1 MNTEAL
7 AAFATKDAARR
18 AAAPKWR
25 PPEMT
30 DFHYDPFWGRDVV
43 AVDPSLRAFGAVF
56 LTISSV
62 KDQSPHVRVHAA
74 RKFTSAEG
82 DATGWEANFQRA
94 MQVGHDFRLWLS
106 EDVFAG
112 HARIRLEIVHEQP
125 PTGGGRIIRPEAT
138 ILGGFATRIA
148 ARDIGVLT
156 QRMVAPLSH
165 KNLFCGPRKPGEKGV
180 TKAEHHAAL
189 KETAGRL
196 GISGMDLIT
205 NEATRDALSIGLLHL
220 TRPPLEAR

>member
-7 AAFATKDAARR
+7 AAFSAKRAPSKAA
-18 AAAPKWR
+18 WR

-30 DFHYDPFWGRDVV
+30 DFDYDPFWGRDVV

-56 LTISSV
+56 LTISAV
-62 KDQSPHVRVHAA
+62 KDQRPHIRVRAA

-82 DATGWEANFQRA
+82 EATGWEANFQRA

-138 ILGGFATRIA
+138 ILGGFATRVA
-148 ARDIGVLT
+148 ARDIGVST

-165 KNLFCGPRKPGEKGV
+165 KNLFCGPRKPGEKSV
-180 TKAEHHAAL
+180 TKTEHHAAL
-189 KETAGRL
+189 KETAARL

-220 TRPPLEAR
+220 TRPALEV